1 MVKDIRKIVEKG
13 YDEGDYQKFFRLN
26 KNLNEMEQRFFDKLL
41 HLIPKNAK
49 VLDLGSGIGIPYDK
63 YLVKSGCEITGID
76 ISQKHINIARKNVPQ
91 AKYIKGDL
99 SNIDFESGSFDA
111 VVSLYAI
118 FHIPREEH
126 KHLFEKIYTILKE
139 KGPILVTMGTNG
151 MLMAVEEWIGSEMA
165 WSSYSI
171 EENKKLIQEA
181 GFRLL
186 HVEEEHPY
194 LEHHLWILA
203 QKE

>member
-1 MVKDIRKIVEKG
+1 MAKDIRKIVEKG

-26 KNLNEMEQRFFDKLL
+26 KNLNEMEQRFLDKLL
-41 HLIPKNAK
+41 QLIPKNANI
-49 VLDLGSGIGIPYDK
+49 LDLGSGIGIPYDK
-63 YLVKSGCEITGID
+63 YLVKPGCEITGID

-126 KHLFEKIYTILKE
+126 KHLFEKIYIILKE
-139 KGPILVTMGTNG
+139 KGPILVTMGMNG

-186 HVEEEHPY
+186 HVEEEHHY

-203 QKE
+203 QKK